1 MNRARPTLVV
11 PFLALVLAAL
21 AAPGCR
27 RPSPPSTGPKTDQ
40 TSRGLVAYGNACGG
54 CHDPDVEGEQ
64 TAPPLSG
71 EGALPKQAV
80 ALKDAAADA
89 PRRTATFTTARDV
102 FDYTKAAMPQ
112 LSPGSLADEQYWEI
126 VAYLMKANGV
136 RVGGDLGPDNAASV
150 LLPNR

>member
-1 MNRARPTLVV
+1 MDRARSTFVV
-11 PFLALVLAAL
+11 PILALALAAL

-54 CHDPDVEGEQ
+54 CHDPDVDGEQ

-71 EGALPKQAV
+71 EGALPKEPA
-80 ALKDAAADA
+80 ALKDA
-89 PRRTATFTTARDV
+89 PEGGRRTASFVTARDV

-150 LLPNR
+150 LLPQR